1 MIKLTKMLEL
11 IGMENL
17 ATIYQGNTKIYFG
30 ECGKCP
36 MDIWGHAYVSEM
48 KYSNETFRY
57 IIKIR
62 YM

>member
-17 ATIYQGNTKIYFG
+17 ATIYQGDTKIYFG

-36 MDIWGHAYVSEM
+36 MYIWGHAYVSEM